1 MLQLYHYPF
10 KASLRAI
17 SKIDSAFEY
26 EQNPPHK
33 RNPADHCWLAGSLR
47 RLTLL
52 GYESLLFVSLAETA
66 DRINKPQKRNRHKR
80 NEPCDLEEIFR
91 LC

>member
-17 SKIDSAFEY
+17 SKIDSAFKY
-26 EQNPPHK
+26 EQNP
-33 RNPADHCWLAGSLR
+33 WLAGSLR

-52 GYESLLFVSLAETA
+52 HLKIPKNMKKSLQAW
-66 DRINKPQKRNRHKR
+66 
-80 NEPCDLEEIFR
+80 R
-91 LC
+91 L